1 VATVELYKVSRIING
16 ENGEEK
22 VNIGLY
28 LTFKD
33 AIMAVQRDKA
43 LNNGCWGY
51 EIIDAK
57 EGADV

>member
-1 VATVELYKVSRIING
+1 MTTVELYKVSRIING
-16 ENGEEK
+16 TNGEEK

-51 EIIDAK
+51 EIVYA
-57 EGADV
+57 EGGIG